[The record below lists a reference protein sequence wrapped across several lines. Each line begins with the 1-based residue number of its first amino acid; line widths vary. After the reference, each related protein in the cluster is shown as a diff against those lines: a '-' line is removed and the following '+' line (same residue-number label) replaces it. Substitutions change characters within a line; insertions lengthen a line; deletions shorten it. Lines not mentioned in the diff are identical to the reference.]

1 MSTPLRP
8 VMTSMPATV
17 SAPALPFPQLRHC
30 TRCRVWP
37 DRQYRWHCWHCP
49 PTGHLSRLVILV
61 AVACIIVD
69 PGIGLLTGIGALTES
84 FPPFEPIWPPFPSS
98 VTPCAANVRHAVLR
112 RPCVSDVDLC
122 CNLAGWALPPD
133 SRPQA
138 SSFVLVF
145 FWGSR
150 RRRGVLPGS
159 RRRRGVGPGGRQS
172 RRAASPAAV
181 RFSGVQG
188 IRGPAA
194 SPTVRG
200 VADRRGRGQG
210 LGHRSSSREIV

>member
-1 MSTPLRP
+1 MP
-8 VMTSMPATV
+8 VGHIHV
-17 SAPALPFPQLRHC
+17 HAPPPRDDIHAGDRQCSSSSLPPRHC

-138 SSFVLVF
+138 SSFC
-145 FWGSR
+145 R
-150 RRRGVLPGS
+150 ARGGGGELAQVDDSLGGQQVPLPSDSAAYKGF
-159 RRRRGVGPGGRQS
+159 VGPPHHRRYAGSPTAGAGGR
-172 RRAASPAAV
+172 V
-181 RFSGVQG
+181 
-188 IRGPAA
+188 
-194 SPTVRG
+194 
-200 VADRRGRGQG
+200 
-210 LGHRSSSREIV
+210 